1 MEYFK
6 LNNGIEMPMAG
17 IGVFMM
23 TPDQAEAAVESALR
37 SGIRLIDTANGY
49 MNESGTGSTRR
60 RRNTFA
66 SRMARNGASLLLST
80 KKPRRTAGKSSIRTR
95 SAKRRST

>member
-1 MEYFK
+1 MESLK

-49 MNESGTGSTRR
+49 MNEKAVGRAIARSGV
-60 RRNTFA
+60 
-66 SRMARNGASLLLST
+66 
-80 KKPRRTAGKSSIRTR
+80 PREELFDQALAHCVRERDRCG
-95 SAKRRST
+95 